1 MKGKLIRKS
10 VSEPDIKAIEKQTEL
25 DDAWLSSHFEEL
37 SREHAGEHVAVV
49 DQKAVAFGR
58 DFGEAY
64 KKAKMK
70 SPGKSPLVAYIPKEG
85 DELLLV

>member
-1 MKGKLIRKS
+1 M
-10 VSEPDIKAIEKQTEL
+10 
-25 DDAWLSSHFEEL
+25 

-58 DFGEAY
+58 DFGDAY

-70 SPGKSPLVAYIPKEG
+70 SPGKSPLVAYIPNEG

>member
-37 SREHAGEHVAVV
+37 SRHEFL
-49 DQKAVAFGR
+49 Q
-58 DFGEAY
+58 DF
-64 KKAKMK
+64 
-70 SPGKSPLVAYIPKEG
+70 
-85 DELLLV
+85 